1 MPHKIIRSLMALE
14 LEEKILNAALFIA
27 AVSVVLP
34 WIGGDWPGG
43 DGVSYSGFGYST
55 SFLGI
60 AVFAIN
66 LFLLLLTVVPAWGG
80 PVFIKT
86 KRYRELL
93 RVWLTA
99 QSVILVIAALSVL
112 MRVSALEFTRL
123 EVRYGIYI
131 CLAASIVALFE
142 ACQRYVGFRK
152 VHGSMPFHHPEDQE
166 RPEATQETMVPPPP
180 PPPPPPA
187 PPLEEHRIYP

>member
-1 MPHKIIRSLMALE
+1 MALE
-14 LEEKILNAALFIA
+14 LEEKILNAALLVTAIG
-27 AVSVVLP
+27 VVLP

-43 DGVSYSGFGYST
+43 DSVSYSGFGYST
-55 SFLGI
+55 SFLGLT
-60 AVFAIN
+60 VFVMSV
-66 LFLLLLTVVPAWGG
+66 FQLLLTLVPVWGG

-93 RVWLTA
+93 RLWLTA
-99 QSVILVIAALSVL
+99 QSVVLVIAALSVL

-123 EVRYGIYI
+123 NVRYGIYI

-142 ACQRYVGFRK
+142 ACQRYVGYRK
-152 VHGSMPFHHPEDQE
+152 IQGNPLYHHPEDQARTE
-166 RPEATQETMVPPPP
+166 VTQETMATPPP